1 MKQESQMTDEKGAR
15 EGPYS
20 SSERADGRGI
30 VEGLN
35 FYFDC
40 KSISEAV
47 RYAERLNIAFA
58 SGFLQGAAKERKRC
72 ARIADGL
79 LNLDVGDLVGT
90 SIATKIRGGQD
101 GK

>member
-1 MKQESQMTDEKGAR
+1 MTDEKGAR

-72 ARIADGL
+72 LRILRSHPEKCEGVVL
-79 LNLDVGDLVGT
+79 GDCLETVIELIG
-90 SIATKIRGGQD
+90 GGQD
-101 GK
+101 AK